1 MEAVISIVGSILGSL
16 AGKAVEYTV
25 DPIARQFSYLFKPKT
40 KFQNLRGQLQ
50 QLKDARERVQQNV
63 NQAIRQGE
71 DIYDNV
77 NRWLTEVNGKISEE
91 AAAQFKHD
99 EEKAKQ
105 RCFVGFCPNFKSR
118 YQLSCKAEKEANTIA
133 QLLEEKG
140 RFNGVSHPS
149 EPEGTATRLPKE
161 YEAFESRTGVFD
173 AVMKAL
179 KDANLSIIGVYGMGG
194 VGKTTLVKQVARQAK
209 KENLFDEVVM
219 AAVTQSFNLK
229 KIQDQ
234 IADDLG
240 LKFEKQSDSGRAG
253 ELCNRL
259 KKTSKVLVILDDIWV
274 KLDME
279 ALGIPYGAE
288 HQGCKILLTSRELNV
303 LSSLMGS
310 QENVPIETLKE
321 EEAWDLFQKMAT
333 GIVLRHDLQPT
344 AKEVAKKCAG
354 LPIAIVT
361 IGKAMKNKK
370 TLFEWKD
377 ALLQLSRPSQRN
389 FKGIP
394 GDVYLAIELS
404 YKFLD
409 EEEYQPT
416 FLLCSI
422 MSHDAAVEDLLKY
435 GFGLGLFHGV
445 NTIQETRYRVSTLVS
460 NLKASSMLLDGS
472 TPERFDMHDVVRDVA
487 ISIATRDRHWLALGR
502 DDVFNGWSDEEKR
515 RNCKLISLQHAEV
528 SEFFA
533 DLGQLEC
540 PNLTFLSF
548 SSEDSSL
555 KFPDNFFEGLQ
566 KLRVLDFSQM
576 HFSSLPPSL
585 STLNDVHTLC
595 LSGCFLEDIAI
606 IGELKNLE
614 ILNLQGSDVAVL
626 PGEIGHLTKLKVLD
640 LSGCYCL
647 EVIPPNVLSSLS
659 RLQELYLYRSFDG
672 WEVDKKAMGG
682 DARLVE
688 LQHLSHLTTLEV
700 HIPKQQAMPKEFFS
714 GKLERFKI
722 SIGEKW
728 GWSEDNLETSRNLKL
743 KLNKSIHNLYDIGI
757 KTLLRKAENLYLNGV
772 ADAMDMLYDPD
783 IEGFSHLKHLYV
795 RNDSEVKYIINSVKL
810 VSCKVV
816 FPVLES
822 LMLYD
827 LMKLEAI
834 CDGQVLKAGYF
845 GRLKIIK
852 VEDCKKLK
860 NLFSFAIAR
869 ELSQVLEEIEVYK
882 CESCTELIVE
892 KREEDD
898 DNIVVEFRQ
907 LRSLKLFHLPNF
919 KGVFYSEKRHSS
931 SQQDARRVESTTAT
945 SLFDPKPKVVFP
957 KLKKLH
963 LYSIDIEKLWD
974 DHQLH
979 VTSSSVQNL
988 TSLTVTY
995 CDNLKNL
1002 FTSSMV
1008 TSFVQLERLVVEDC
1022 YKMEEVIIV
1031 NEGEEER
1038 MRKIVFPKLQE
1049 LKLDNLQNMKR
1060 FCFGNY
1066 PIEFPF
1072 LRKLWIE
1079 RCPVFNT
1086 FHSDSTTTIVG
1097 NEAVTVESLLPHV
1110 PKYLFTDKVSLPMLE
1125 YLRIYAL
1132 GNLERLWPNKLVD
1145 DSFSKLTHF
1154 ELKYCKLLKNVFPLS
1169 MLTTLQRLNQL
1180 SIWSCDSLEEIF
1192 ESQEEGSSS
1201 NSTTHHLVHENIA
1214 FGFPQLGYL
1223 ELQWLP
1229 KLKSFFPK
1237 MHATYWPSLKEMTVR
1252 ECDKVEIFA
1261 AEPANTNGK
1270 DPQEEIPIQRPLFWI
1285 EQLSFPILQELRL
1298 GWNEGMKEIFHA
1310 HHQLPISHYF
1320 SKLKLLR
1327 LEWYA
1332 EQVAI
1337 FPSYLF
1343 PLLSLPNLQRLEI
1356 SFCRFKE
1363 LVFQSEGVG
1372 CEENPASAT
1381 ASASASPWMLLSQL
1395 TELRLRGLWALTH
1408 LWKEKEAFQNLRI
1421 LSVGS
1426 CPKLKY
1432 NLVPSTVCFPNLVT
1446 LEVLECDGIIKLVT
1460 HSTAKSLVQLREM
1473 RIISCRNIEEIIQG
1487 SDGNDEEVKDEI
1499 SFPKLNR
1506 LELHGLSKLESFC
1519 SSGNHAFGFPSLAT
1533 LILDKC
1539 PKMKM
1544 FCPGNLNAPLLNE
1557 VRHSEWSHND
1567 DQWIWGGSLNRTIKL
1582 LFYEKNLE
1590 EELWNFLEDEANS
1603 STCRAQVSQ
1612 ISFSINLPILIN
1624 DHYMYYM

>member
-1 MEAVISIVGSILGSL
+1 MAAVISIVVSIVGSI
-16 AGKAVEYTV
+16 AGKAAEYTV
-25 DPIARQFSYLFKPKT
+25 DAIARQFSYLFKFKT
-40 KFQNLRGQLQ
+40 KFENLEGQLQ

-77 NRWLTEVNGKISEE
+77 NRWLTEVDGKISEE

-105 RCFVGFCPNFKSR
+105 RCFVGLCPNFKSR
-118 YQLSCKAEKEANTIA
+118 YQLSRKAEKEANTIA
-133 QLLEEKG
+133 QLLEEKD
-140 RFNGVSHPS
+140 RFNGASRPS
-149 EPEGTATRLPKE
+149 EPEGTATRLVKE
-161 YEAFESRTGVFD
+161 YKAFESRTDAFN

-194 VGKTTLVKQVARQAK
+194 VGKTTLVKQVARSAK
-209 KENLFDEVVM
+209 EEKLFDEVIM
-219 AAVTQSFNLK
+219 AAVTQTFDVK
-229 KIQDQ
+229 KIQDR
-234 IADDLG
+234 IADELG
-240 LKFEKQSDSGRAG
+240 LKFDKLSDSGRAG
-253 ELCNRL
+253 ELRNRL
-259 KKTSKVLVILDDIWV
+259 KKTSKVLVIMDDIWE

-279 ALGIPYGAE
+279 AVGIPYGAE
-288 HQGCKILLTSRELNV
+288 HRGCKILLTSRQTNV
-303 LSSLMGS
+303 LSLMGS
-310 QENVPIETLKE
+310 QKNLAVEILKE

-333 GIVLRHDLQPT
+333 DIVLRLDLQDT
-344 AKEVAKKCAG
+344 AKEVAEKCAR

-361 IGKAMKNKK
+361 VGKAMKNKK
-370 TLFEWKD
+370 TLSEWKD
-377 ALLQLSRPSQRN
+377 ALRELSRPSERSL
-389 FKGIP
+389 KGVSEE
-394 GDVYLAIELS
+394 VYSCIKLS
-404 YKFLD
+404 YEFLE
-409 EEEYQPT
+409 EEEYRPT

-422 MSHDAAVEDLLKY
+422 MGHDAAIEDLLKF

-445 NTIQETRYRVSTLVS
+445 YTIQEARDRVSTLVS

-487 ISIATRDRHWLALGR
+487 ISIATRDSHWLALGR

-515 RNCKLISLQHAEV
+515 RNCKLISLQYAEV

-548 SSEDSSL
+548 SSKDSSL

-585 STLNDVHTLC
+585 STLNDIHTLC
-595 LSGCFLEDIAI
+595 LSGCFLKDITI

-614 ILNLQGSDVAVL
+614 IINLRKSDVAVL
-626 PGEIGHLTKLKVLD
+626 PAKIGQLTKLKLLD
-640 LSGCYCL
+640 LSDCYYL
-647 EVIPPNVLSSLS
+647 EVISPNVLSSLS
-659 RLQELYLYRSFDG
+659 RLEELYLYRSFDE
-672 WEVDKKAMGG
+672 WEVDEKPVRGN
-682 DARLVE
+682 ARLVE

-700 HIPKQQAMPKEFFS
+700 HIPTKQAVPKEFFS
-714 GKLERFKI
+714 EKLQRFKI
-722 SIGEKW
+722 SIGEIW
-728 GWSEDNLETSRNLKL
+728 EWYEDEFETSRNLKL
-743 KLNKSIHNLYDIGI
+743 RLNKSIHNLNDFGI
-757 KTLLRKAENLYLNGV
+757 KTLLRKAENLSLNGV
-772 ADAMDMLYDPD
+772 TDAMDMLYDPNTG
-783 IEGFSHLKHLYV
+783 GFSHLKHLCV

-810 VSCKVV
+810 VYCKAV

-822 LMLYD
+822 LILEN
-827 LMKLEAI
+827 LMNLEAI

-869 ELSQVLEEIEVYK
+869 ELSQVLEEIEVYE

-919 KGVFYSEKRHSS
+919 KGVFYSKKRHSS
-931 SQQDARRVESTTAT
+931 SQQDARRVESTSAT

-957 KLKKLH
+957 ELKKLN

-979 VTSSSVQNL
+979 VMSLSVQNL
-988 TSLTVTY
+988 TSLRVGS

-1002 FTSSMV
+1002 FTSTMV
-1008 TSFVQLERLVVEDC
+1008 TSFVQLERLAVEGCDE
-1022 YKMEEVIIV
+1022 MEEVIIE

-1038 MRKIVFPKLQE
+1038 MRKLVFPKLQE
-1049 LKLDNLQNMKR
+1049 LNLHNLQNLKR

-1072 LRKLWIE
+1072 LRKLWIAK
-1079 RCPVFNT
+1079 CPVLNT
-1086 FHSDSTTTIVG
+1086 FHSDSTNTIVG

-1125 YLRIYAL
+1125 YLRIDGL
-1132 GNLERLWPNKLVD
+1132 KNIERLWPIQLAD

-1154 ELKYCKLLKNVFPLS
+1154 ELGNCDKLVKNVFPLS

-1180 SIWSCDSLEEIF
+1180 EIQGCESLEEIF
-1192 ESQEEGSSS
+1192 ESQEEGSSR
-1201 NSTTHHLVHENIA
+1201 NSTTHNLVPENIV
-1214 FGFPQLGYL
+1214 FGFPQLTF
-1223 ELQWLP
+1223 LQLQYLP

-1237 MHATYWPSLKEMTVR
+1237 MNATYWPSLKEMTVHR
-1252 ECDKVEIFA
+1252 CDKVEIVA
-1261 AEPANTNGK
+1261 AEYMSFPANTNGK

-1285 EQLSFPILQELRL
+1285 DQSTFPNLQELEL
-1298 GWNEGMKEIFHA
+1298 GWNEGMKEILHA
-1310 HHQLPISHYF
+1310 HHQLPISYYF

-1327 LEWYA
+1327 LKSYPK
-1332 EQVAI
+1332 QISI

-1343 PLLSLPNLQRLEI
+1343 PLPSLPNLQRLEI
-1356 SFCRFKE
+1356 RYCPFKE
-1363 LVFQSEGVG
+1363 LEFQSEGVG
-1372 CEENPASAT
+1372 CEENPASA
-1381 ASASASPWMLLSQL
+1381 SAWMLLSQL
-1395 TELRLRGLWALTH
+1395 TELRLYNLWELTH

-1421 LSVGS
+1421 LSVKW

-1432 NLVPSTVCFPNLVT
+1432 NLVPSTVCFQNLVT
-1446 LEVLECDGIIKLVT
+1446 LEVWECDGIIKLVT

-1473 RIISCRNIEEIIQG
+1473 TIRYCSKIEEIIQG
-1487 SDGNDEEVKDEI
+1487 RDGDDEQVKDEI
-1499 SFPKLNR
+1499 SFPKLYL
-1506 LELHGLSKLESFC
+1506 LELNNLPKLESFC
-1519 SSGNHAFGFPSLAT
+1519 SSGNHTFGFPSLTTVIVEA
-1533 LILDKC
+1533 C

-1544 FCPGNLNAPLLNE
+1544 FCQGNLNAPMLHKVVVAEYNRKGHKKQRLVWE
-1557 VRHSEWSHND
+1557 
-1567 DQWIWGGSLNRTIKL
+1567 GSLNSTIKQ
-1582 LFYEKNLE
+1582 LFKEKNPE
-1590 EELWNFLEDEANS
+1590 EELQNSVEDEANS
-1603 STCRAQVSQ
+1603 STCNTQST
-1612 ISFSINLPILIN
+1612 
-1624 DHYMYYM
+1624 

>member
-1 MEAVISIVGSILGSL
+1 MEAVISIVGSL
-16 AGKAVEYTV
+16 AGKAAEYTV
-25 DPIARQFSYLFKPKT
+25 DPIARQFSYLFKPKS
-40 KFQNLRGQLQ
+40 KFQNLRLQLQ
-50 QLKDARERVQQNV
+50 QLQDATETVQQDV
-63 NQAIRQGE
+63 NAANRRGE
-71 DIYDNV
+71 EIFGYVD
-77 NRWLTEVNGKISEE
+77 RWLTEVNGKISEE
-91 AAAQFKHD
+91 TAAQLEED
-99 EEKAKQ
+99 EEKAMQ
-105 RCFVGFCPNFKSR
+105 RCFVGLCPNFKSR
-118 YQLSCKAEKEANTIA
+118 YQLSREAEKEADTIA
-133 QLLEEKG
+133 RLLEEKD
-140 RFNGVSHPS
+140 RFDRVSYPS
-149 EPEGTATRLPKE
+149 APEGTATRPVKE
-161 YEAFESRTGVFD
+161 YEAFESRTGAFD

-209 KENLFDEVVM
+209 KDNLFHEVVM

-253 ELCNRL
+253 ELCDRL

-515 RNCKLISLQHAEV
+515 RNCKLISLQNAEV

-585 STLNDVHTLC
+585 STLNDIHTLC
-595 LSGCFLEDIAI
+595 LSGCFLKDIAI

-626 PGEIGHLTKLKVLD
+626 PGEIGQLTKLKVLD
-640 LSGCYCL
+640 LSGCYRL

-659 RLQELYLYRSFDG
+659 RLQELYLYRSFDE
-672 WEVDKKAMGG
+672 WEVDEKAMGG

-700 HIPKQQAMPKEFFS
+700 HIPNEQAVPKEFFS
-714 GKLERFKI
+714 GKLQRFKI

-728 GWSEDNLETSRNLKL
+728 DWYEDKLETSRNLKL

-783 IEGFSHLKHLYV
+783 IE
-795 RNDSEVKYIINSVKL
+795 
-810 VSCKVV
+810 V

-822 LMLYD
+822 LILKN
-827 LMKLEAI
+827 LMNLEAI

-852 VEDCKKLK
+852 IEYCEKLK

-869 ELSQVLEEIEVYK
+869 ELSQVLEKIVVND
-882 CESCTELIVE
+882 CENCTELIAE

-898 DNIVVEFRQ
+898 DNIVVEFSQ
-907 LRSLKLFHLPNF
+907 LRSLSLEELPNF
-919 KGVFYSEKRHSS
+919 RGLFYSEKKDSS
-931 SQQDARRVESTTAT
+931 SQQAAGRVESTTAT
-945 SLFDPKPKVVFP
+945 SLFDPKPKV
-957 KLKKLH
+957 
-963 LYSIDIEKLWD
+963 
-974 DHQLH
+974 
-979 VTSSSVQNL
+979 
-988 TSLTVTY
+988 
-995 CDNLKNL
+995 
-1002 FTSSMV
+1002 
-1008 TSFVQLERLVVEDC
+1008 
-1022 YKMEEVIIV
+1022 
-1031 NEGEEER
+1031 
-1038 MRKIVFPKLQE
+1038 
-1049 LKLDNLQNMKR
+1049 
-1060 FCFGNY
+1060 
-1066 PIEFPF
+1066 
-1072 LRKLWIE
+1072 
-1079 RCPVFNT
+1079 
-1086 FHSDSTTTIVG
+1086 
-1097 NEAVTVESLLPHV
+1097 
-1110 PKYLFTDKVSLPMLE
+1110 SLPMLE
-1125 YLRIYAL
+1125 YLRIDGL
-1132 GNLERLWPNKLVD
+1132 ENLERLWPNKLVD

-1154 ELKYCKLLKNVFPLS
+1154 ELKNCKLLKNVFPLS
-1169 MLTTLQRLNQL
+1169 MLTTLQRLNEL
-1180 SIWSCDSLEEIF
+1180 SIWRCDSLEEIF
-1192 ESQEEGSSS
+1192 ESQEEGSSR
-1201 NSTTHHLVHENIA
+1201 NSTTHHVVPENTV
-1214 FGFPQLGYL
+1214 FGFPQLTSL
-1223 ELQWLP
+1223 HLLFLP
-1229 KLKSFFPK
+1229 NLRSFFPK
-1237 MHATYWPSLKEMTVR
+1237 MHATYWPSLKEMIVR
-1252 ECDKVEIFA
+1252 GCDKVEIFA

-1285 EQLSFPILQELRL
+1285 EQLSFPILQQLAL
-1298 GWNEGMKEIFHA
+1298 GWNDGMKQIFHA
-1310 HHQLPISHYF
+1310 RCQLPISHYF
-1320 SKLKLLR
+1320 PKLKHLR
-1327 LEWYA
+1327 IMWYP
-1332 EQVAI
+1332 EQVSI

-1343 PLLSLPNLQRLEI
+1343 PLLSLPNLQQLEI
-1356 SFCRFKE
+1356 NYCDFKE

-1372 CEENPASAT
+1372 CEKNP
-1381 ASASASPWMLLSQL
+1381 ASASASAWM
-1395 TELRLRGLWALTH
+1395 H
-1408 LWKEKEAFQNLRI
+1408 LCKEKEAFQNLRM
-1421 LSVGS
+1421 LSVNS
-1426 CPKLKY
+1426 CPILKSITS
-1432 NLVPSTVCFPNLVT
+1432 LLCFQNLVT
-1446 LEVLECDGIIKLVT
+1446 LEVFGCDGIIKLVT

-1473 RIISCRNIEEIIQG
+1473 RISSCRNIEEIIQG
-1487 SDGNDEEVKDEI
+1487 RDGNDEEVKDEI

-1533 LILDKC
+1533 LIVDKC

-1557 VRHSEWSHND
+1557 VRHSAWSHND
-1567 DQWIWGGSLNRTIKL
+1567 DQWIWEGSLNSTIKQ
-1582 LFYEKNLE
+1582 LFEEQNPE
-1590 EELWNFLEDEANS
+1590 EELQNSVEDEANS
-1603 STCRAQVSQ
+1603 STCSTQST
-1612 ISFSINLPILIN
+1612 
-1624 DHYMYYM
+1624 